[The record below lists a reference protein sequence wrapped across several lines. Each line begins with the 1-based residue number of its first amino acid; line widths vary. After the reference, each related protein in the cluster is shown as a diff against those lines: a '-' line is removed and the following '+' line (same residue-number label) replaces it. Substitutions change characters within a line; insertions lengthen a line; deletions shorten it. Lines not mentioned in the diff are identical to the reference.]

1 MIGPKNCM
9 AAFLTHFSP
18 LVESRIYEEESG
30 CFVSESARKSS
41 ISLNASI
48 SGGTSK
54 FIISGA
60 SSKHKRLRPQT
71 SDLCINFLNVL
82 KT

>member
-18 LVESRIYEEESG
+18 LVESRICEEVSG
-30 CFVSESARKSS
+30 CLVSESAKKSR
-41 ISLNASI
+41 ISLKASK
-48 SGGTSK
+48 SVGNSK
-54 FIISGA
+54 LIISGA
-60 SSKHKRLRPQT
+60 SSKHRRLRPQT